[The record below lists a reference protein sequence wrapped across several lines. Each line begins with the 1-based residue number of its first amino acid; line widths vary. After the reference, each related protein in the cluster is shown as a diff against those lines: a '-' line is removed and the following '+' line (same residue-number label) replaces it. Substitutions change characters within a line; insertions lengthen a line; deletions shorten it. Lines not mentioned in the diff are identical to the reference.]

1 MLDEESDGEGEAED
15 VGRGTIVK
23 PFVRTGGAGV
33 ASGLGVL
40 VLLLE
45 DTKDEDEVAD
55 ALNEPDR
62 VGPTVAEV
70 DVLSID
76 SEESSSSFTL
86 SESSRMEMDVSLAR
100 VLDAEE

>member
-1 MLDEESDGEGEAED
+1 M
-15 VGRGTIVK
+15 
-23 PFVRTGGAGV
+23 